1 MAKELA
7 IPLHE
12 AERIVRLLDRAS
24 RLALQLEDLFSHGMW
39 AVTRM
44 DEHYPAKL
52 RDTLKHQA
60 PTVLFGSG
68 EIGLLRHRG
77 IAVVGSRNIDEAGAS
92 FAREIGRKA
101 VAAGFAVVS
110 GGARGTDRIAMD
122 GAMEADG
129 VAIGALADSL
139 EATIRKSDVRQLVI
153 DAAPHVPDNEATRR
167 LDLPARL
174 KAEVDRG

>member
-1 MAKELA
+1 MAGKARVHELAKELA

-77 IAVVGSRNIDEAGAS
+77 IAVVGSRNIDEAGV
-92 FAREIGRKA
+92 FK
-101 VAAGFAVVS
+101 FYH
-110 GGARGTDRIAMD
+110 
-122 GAMEADG
+122 
-129 VAIGALADSL
+129 LA
-139 EATIRKSDVRQLVI
+139 
-153 DAAPHVPDNEATRR
+153 P
-167 LDLPARL
+167 
-174 KAEVDRG
+174 